1 MSMKASDILGMMD
14 VKTGTVEV
22 PEWGTTLRIK
32 ELGLDEG
39 MILFEKF
46 KGLKE
51 GEEFTLKASDI
62 AQVVAWAVIDEEGN
76 RLFSDDDVPAL
87 AKKNRNA
94 LMTLYTA
101 ITAMT
106 GEDAE
111 KN

>member
-1 MSMKASDILGMMD
+1 MSMRAADILNFMD
-14 VKTGTVEV
+14 VRTSEVEV
-22 PEWGTTLRIK
+22 SEWNTTLRIK

-39 MILFEKF
+39 MSLFEKF

-51 GEEFTLKASDI
+51 GEEFTLKARDI
-62 AQVVAWAVIDEEGN
+62 AQVVAWGVIDEEGN
-76 RLFSDDDVPAL
+76 RVFSDDDVPAL

-101 ITAMT
+101 ITALA
-106 GEDAE
+106 GEDAA

>member
-1 MSMKASDILGMMD
+1 MMD
-14 VKTGTVEV
+14 VKTSTVDV
-22 PEWGTTLRIK
+22 PEWKTTLKIK

-39 MILFEKF
+39 MSLFEKF

-51 GEEFTLKASDI
+51 GDEFTLKARDI
-62 AQVVAWAVIDEEGN
+62 AQVVSWAVIDDDGN
-76 RLFSDDDVPAL
+76 RLFSEEDIPAL

-101 ITAMT
+101 ITALT
-106 GEDAE
+106 GEDAG

>member
-1 MSMKASDILGMMD
+1 MSMKASDILNFMD
-14 VKTGTVEV
+14 VKTSEIEV
-22 PEWGTTLRIK
+22 AEWNKTLRIK
-32 ELGLDEG
+32 ELGLEEG
-39 MILFEKF
+39 MSLFDKF

-51 GEEFTLKASDI
+51 GDQFTLSARDI
-62 AQVVAWAVIDEEGN
+62 AQVVAWGVIDEEGN
-76 RLFSDDDVPAL
+76 RIFSDDDVPAL
-87 AKKNRNA
+87 ARKNRNA

>member
-1 MSMKASDILGMMD
+1 MSMKATDILNFMD
-14 VKTGTVEV
+14 VRTSEVEV
-22 PEWGTTLRIK
+22 SEWNTTLRIK

-39 MILFEKF
+39 MSLFEKF

-62 AQVVAWAVIDEEGN
+62 AQVVAWGVIDEEGN
-76 RLFSDDDVPAL
+76 RVFSDNDVPAL

-94 LMTLYTA
+94 LMSLYTA
-101 ITAMT
+101 ITALT
-106 GEDAE
+106 GEDAA